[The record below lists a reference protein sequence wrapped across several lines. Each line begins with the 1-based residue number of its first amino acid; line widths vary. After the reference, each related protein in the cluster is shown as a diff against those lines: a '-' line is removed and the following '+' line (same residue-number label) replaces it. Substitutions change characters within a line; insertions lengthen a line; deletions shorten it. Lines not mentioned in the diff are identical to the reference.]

1 MLAGIYKGMRL
12 NAFPVAAAVALS
24 LAPAPVLAQVGTTGF
39 QFLQAVEQR
48 DGAKATEALRS
59 SGTVVNARGDDGD
72 GALHKIARRRD
83 GEWLRFMLSKGADA
97 NLANRSGDTALH
109 LAARSGWMEGVDLL
123 LLVKARVDA
132 ANRLGETPLII
143 AVQQKQIA
151 TVRRLLEA
159 GANPDRT
166 DNASGRS
173 ARDYAR
179 LDARSTEML
188 RAIEQ
193 TAVKKPAAVAGP
205 KL

>member
-1 MLAGIYKGMRL
+1 MRVNL
-12 NAFPVAAAVALS
+12 FPIAAAVALG
-24 LAPAPVLAQVGTTGF
+24 LVAAAAPAQVGTASF

-48 DGAKATEALRS
+48 DGNKATEALRS
-59 SGTVVNARGDDGD
+59 QGTVINARGDDGD
-72 GALHKIARRRD
+72 GALHMIARRRD
-83 GEWLRFMLSKGADA
+83 GEWLRFMLSKGADP

-109 LAARSGWMEGVDLL
+109 LAARSGWLEGIDLL

-143 AVQQKQIA
+143 AVQQKQLP

-173 ARDYAR
+173 ARDYAK
-179 LDARSTEML
+179 LDNRSADML
-188 RAIEQ
+188 RVIEQ
-193 TAVKKPAAVAGP
+193 TAARKPAAVAGP